1 MVYIVLNITIA
12 FFLGFFTHLMDKQ
25 IKSDNIGIGSLAISM
40 LLSTIEAVFFVLIL
54 LCKHFWFDA
63 LTHRMMQILLIINGI
78 LFIMLSF
85 GLVEIAIE
93 KKRNIV
99 TALKLILYAV
109 VAFYVFKNLPSMG
122 LSIERGIEWNSKVS
136 FSHGPGTQFIMQ

>member
-1 MVYIVLNITIA
+1 
-12 FFLGFFTHLMDKQ
+12 MDKQ

-85 GLVEIAIE
+85 GL
-93 KKRNIV
+93 
-99 TALKLILYAV
+99 AL
-109 VAFYVFKNLPSMG
+109 
-122 LSIERGIEWNSKVS
+122 
-136 FSHGPGTQFIMQ
+136 